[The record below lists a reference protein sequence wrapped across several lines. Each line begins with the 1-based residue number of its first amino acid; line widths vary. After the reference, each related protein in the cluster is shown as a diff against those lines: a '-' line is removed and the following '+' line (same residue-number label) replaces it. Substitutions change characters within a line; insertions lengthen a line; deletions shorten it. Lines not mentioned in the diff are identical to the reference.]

1 MTRTLPSLLLLIML
15 SVSACAG
22 PKITAED
29 VVIARYQAESQQ
41 ACYRAQAAQAQQ
53 YPDARDA
60 ALIVMAQALAGR
72 GNNPCGVTNV
82 YDARAQIATTQN
94 QAAGAVI
101 GNVATATMATAG
113 IIAGADVLK
122 TAVNNAGAKTTTN
135 ITGDHN
141 SATHTSYDTRAH
153 TDNNV
158 STGDNSPVSVRN
170 PPVTGPDLSSTEI
183 HEAPAAPEVP
193 AK

>member
-1 MTRTLPSLLLLIML
+1 
-15 SVSACAG
+15 
-22 PKITAED
+22 
-29 VVIARYQAESQQ
+29 
-41 ACYRAQAAQAQQ
+41 
-53 YPDARDA
+53 
-60 ALIVMAQALAGR
+60 MAQALAGK
-72 GNNPCGVTNV
+72 GDPCRQTNV
-82 YDARAQIATTQN
+82 YDARALIAAGQN

-170 PPVTGPDLSSTEI
+170 PLFYFGCISMKTFVGILDILI
-183 HEAPAAPEVP
+183 HFIYLILLYV
-193 AK
+193 

>member
-29 VVIARYQAESQQ
+29 VAIARYQAESQQ

-141 SATHTSYDTRAH
+141 SATHTSYDTKAH
-153 TDNNV
+153 VDNNV
-158 STGDNSPVSVRN
+158 SAGDNSPVSVHN

-183 HEAPAAPEVP
+183 HEAAPEVTP
-193 AK
+193 

>member
-1 MTRTLPSLLLLIML
+1 MRKDYMAALGVIASLL
-15 SVSACAG
+15 SACAG

-29 VVIARYQAESQQ
+29 IVIARYQAESQQ

-53 YPDARDA
+53 YPDARDQ

-72 GNNPCGVTNV
+72 GSNPCGMTNV
-82 YDARAQIATTQN
+82 YDARAQIAAAQN

-122 TAVNNAGAKTTTN
+122 TAVGNAGAKTTTN

-158 STGDNSPVSVRN
+158 SAGDNSPVSVRN
-170 PPVTGPDLSSTEI
+170 PPVTGPDLSTTTV
-183 HEAPAAPEVP
+183 HEAPAASEAPT
-193 AK
+193 K

>member
-29 VVIARYQAESQQ
+29 VVIARYQSESQQ

-94 QAAGAVI
+94 QAAGGAVSSLVNGTVI
-101 GNVATATMATAG
+101 TAG
-113 IIAGADVLK
+113 IVAGADVLK
-122 TAVNNAGAKTTTN
+122 TAVKNAGVKTNTTV
-135 ITGDHN
+135 TGDHS
-141 SATHTSYDTRAH
+141 SATHTSYDTKAH
-153 TDNNV
+153 VDNNV
-158 STGDNSPVSVRN
+158 SAGDKSPVSVHN

-183 HEAPAAPEVP
+183 HEAPAAPEGVP
-193 AK
+193 

>member
-1 MTRTLPSLLLLIML
+1 MKILTSLIVPLALT
-15 SVSACAG
+15 ACAG

-29 VVIARYQAESQQ
+29 VAIARYQSESQQ

-60 ALIVMAQALAGR
+60 ALVIMAQALAGR
-72 GNNPCGVTNV
+72 GSNPCGVTNV
-82 YDARAQIATTQN
+82 YDARAAIATAQN

-122 TAVNNAGAKTTTN
+122 TAVGNAGAKTTTN

-158 STGDNSPVSVRN
+158 SAGDNSPVTVRN
-170 PPVTGPDLSSTEI
+170 PPVTGPDLSTTTV
-183 HEAPAAPEVP
+183 HEAPAAPEAP

>member
-1 MTRTLPSLLLLIML
+1 ML

-60 ALIVMAQALAGR
+60 ALVIMAQALAGK
-72 GNNPCGVTNV
+72 GDPCRQTNV
-82 YDARAQIATTQN
+82 YDARAQIAAGQN

-141 SATHTSYDTRAH
+141 SATQ
-153 TDNNV
+153 
-158 STGDNSPVSVRN
+158 
-170 PPVTGPDLSSTEI
+170 
-183 HEAPAAPEVP
+183 
-193 AK
+193 

>member
-1 MTRTLPSLLLLIML
+1 MRKKLMVALVLATLP
-15 SVSACAG
+15 ACAG

-29 VVIARYQAESQQ
+29 VAISKYQSESQQ

-60 ALIVMAQALAGR
+60 ALVIMAQALAGR
-72 GNNPCGVTNV
+72 GNNPCGMTNV
-82 YDARAQIATTQN
+82 YDARAAIATAQN

-122 TAVNNAGAKTTTN
+122 TALGNTGNHTN
-135 ITGDHN
+135 INTTGDGN
-141 SATHTSYDTRAH
+141 SSSYTRYDTTANVE
-153 TDNNV
+153 NNV
-158 STGDNSPVSVRN
+158 GAGDNSPVSVRN

-183 HEAPAAPEVP
+183 HEAPATPEVTP
-193 AK
+193 

>member
-60 ALIVMAQALAGR
+60 ALVIMAQALAGK
-72 GNNPCGVTNV
+72 GDPCRQTNV
-82 YDARAQIATTQN
+82 YDARAQIATAQN
-94 QAAGAVI
+94 QAAGGAVSSLVNGTVI
-101 GNVATATMATAG
+101 TTG
-113 IIAGADVLK
+113 IVAGADVLK
-122 TAVNNAGAKTTTN
+122 TAVNNAGARTTTN

-158 STGDNSPVSVRN
+158 SAGDNSPVSVKN

-183 HEAPAAPEVP
+183 HEAPAAAEGAP
-193 AK
+193 

>member
-29 VVIARYQAESQQ
+29 VVIARYQSESQQ

-60 ALIVMAQALAGR
+60 ALVIMAQALAGR
-72 GNNPCGVTNV
+72 GSNPCGVTNV
-82 YDARAQIATTQN
+82 YDARAAIATAQN

-158 STGDNSPVSVRN
+158 SAGDNSPVSVRN
-170 PPVTGPDLSSTEI
+170 PPVTGPDLSTTTV
-183 HEAPAAPEVP
+183 HEAPAASEGAP
-193 AK
+193 

>member
-29 VVIARYQAESQQ
+29 VAIARYQAESQQ

-72 GNNPCGVTNV
+72 GSNPCGVTNV
-82 YDARAQIATTQN
+82 YDARAAIATAQN
-94 QAAGAVI
+94 QAAGGVVSGLVNGTVI
-101 GNVATATMATAG
+101 TAG
-113 IIAGADVLK
+113 IVAGADVLK

-158 STGDNSPVSVRN
+158 SAGDNSPVSVRN

-183 HEAPAAPEVP
+183 HEAPAAAEGAP
-193 AK
+193 

>member
-29 VVIARYQAESQQ
+29 VAIARYQAESQQ

-60 ALIVMAQALAGR
+60 ALIVMAQALADR
-72 GNNPCGVTNV
+72 GSNPCGVTNV
-82 YDARAQIATTQN
+82 YDARAQIATAQN
-94 QAAGAVI
+94 QAAGGAVSSLVNGTVI
-101 GNVATATMATAG
+101 TAG
-113 IIAGADVLK
+113 IVAGADVLK

-183 HEAPAAPEVP
+183 HEAPAAPEVTP
-193 AK
+193 

>member
-29 VVIARYQAESQQ
+29 VAIARYQAESQQ

-158 STGDNSPVSVRN
+158 SAGDNSPVSVRN

-183 HEAPAAPEVP
+183 HEAPAAPEVTP
-193 AK
+193 

>member
-29 VVIARYQAESQQ
+29 VAIARYQAESQQ

-94 QAAGAVI
+94 QVAGAVI

-158 STGDNSPVSVRN
+158 SAGDNSPVSVRN

-183 HEAPAAPEVP
+183 HEAPAAPEVTP
-193 AK
+193 

>member
-1 MTRTLPSLLLLIML
+1 MRKKLMVALVLATLP
-15 SVSACAG
+15 ACAG

-29 VVIARYQAESQQ
+29 VVIARYQSESQQ

-60 ALIVMAQALAGR
+60 ALVIMAQALAGR
-72 GNNPCGVTNV
+72 GSNPCGVTNV
-82 YDARAQIATTQN
+82 YDARAQIAAAQN

-158 STGDNSPVSVRN
+158 SAGDNSPVSVKN

-183 HEAPAAPEVP
+183 HEAAPEAP

>member
-29 VVIARYQAESQQ
+29 VVIAKYQAESQQ

-60 ALIVMAQALAGR
+60 ALVIMAQALAGR

-82 YDARAQIATTQN
+82 YDAG
-94 QAAGAVI
+94 GAI
-101 GNVATATMATAG
+101 QDGQ
-113 IIAGADVLK
+113 K
-122 TAVNNAGAKTTTN
+122 
-135 ITGDHN
+135 
-141 SATHTSYDTRAH
+141 
-153 TDNNV
+153 
-158 STGDNSPVSVRN
+158 
-170 PPVTGPDLSSTEI
+170 
-183 HEAPAAPEVP
+183 
-193 AK
+193 

>member
-60 ALIVMAQALAGR
+60 ALVIMAQALAGR
-72 GNNPCGVTNV
+72 GSNSCGVTNV
-82 YDARAQIATTQN
+82 YDARAAIAAAQN
-94 QAAGAVI
+94 QAAGGAVSSLVNGTVI
-101 GNVATATMATAG
+101 TAG
-113 IIAGADVLK
+113 IVAGADVLK

-141 SATHTSYDTRAH
+141 SATHTSYDTKAH
-153 TDNNV
+153 VDNNV
-158 STGDNSPVSVRN
+158 SAGDNSPVSVRN

-183 HEAPAAPEVP
+183 HEAPAAPEVVP
-193 AK
+193 

>member
-60 ALIVMAQALAGR
+60 ALVIMAQALAGK
-72 GNNPCGVTNV
+72 GDPCRQTNV
-82 YDARAQIATTQN
+82 YDARAQIATAQN
-94 QAAGAVI
+94 QAAGGAVSSLVNGTVI
-101 GNVATATMATAG
+101 TAG
-113 IIAGADVLK
+113 IVAGADVLK

-158 STGDNSPVSVRN
+158 SAGDNSPVSVKN

-183 HEAPAAPEVP
+183 HEAPAAAEGAP
-193 AK
+193 

>member
-1 MTRTLPSLLLLIML
+1 MMRKKLMAALVLATLP
-15 SVSACAG
+15 ACAG

-29 VVIARYQAESQQ
+29 VAIAKYQAESQQ

-60 ALIVMAQALAGR
+60 ALIVMAQALAGK
-72 GNNPCGVTNV
+72 GDPCRQTNV
-82 YDARAQIATTQN
+82 YDARAQIAAGQN

-122 TAVNNAGAKTTTN
+122 TALGNAGNHTN
-135 ITGDHN
+135 INTTGDGN
-141 SATHTSYDTRAH
+141 SSSYTRYDTTANVE
-153 TDNNV
+153 NNV
-158 STGDNSPVSVRN
+158 GAGDNSPVSVRN

-183 HEAPAAPEVP
+183 HEAPAAAEAP

>member
-1 MTRTLPSLLLLIML
+1 MRKKLMVTLVMATLP
-15 SVSACAG
+15 ACAC

-29 VVIARYQAESQQ
+29 VAIARYQSESQQ
-41 ACYRAQAAQAQQ
+41 ACYRAQAAQSGQ
-53 YPDARDA
+53 YQDARDA
-60 ALIVMAQALAGR
+60 ALVIMAQALAGR
-72 GNNPCGVTNV
+72 GSNLCGMTNV
-82 YDARAQIATTQN
+82 YDARAQIATAQN

-158 STGDNSPVSVRN
+158 SAGDNSPVTVRN

-183 HEAPAAPEVP
+183 HEASAAAEGAP
-193 AK
+193 

>member
-60 ALIVMAQALAGR
+60 ALVIMAQALAGR

-82 YDARAQIATTQN
+82 YDARAQIAAGQN

-141 SATHTSYDTRAH
+141 SATHTSYDTKAH
-153 TDNNV
+153 VDNNV
-158 STGDNSPVSVRN
+158 SAGDNSPVSVRN

-183 HEAPAAPEVP
+183 HEAPAAAEGAP
-193 AK
+193 

>member
-29 VVIARYQAESQQ
+29 VVIARYQSESQQ

-60 ALIVMAQALAGR
+60 ALVIMAQALAGR
-72 GNNPCGVTNV
+72 GSNPCGVTNV
-82 YDARAQIATTQN
+82 YDARAQIAAGQN

-141 SATHTSYDTRAH
+141 SATHTSYDTKAH
-153 TDNNV
+153 VDNNV
-158 STGDNSPVSVRN
+158 SAGDNSPVSVRN

-183 HEAPAAPEVP
+183 HEAPAAAEGAP
-193 AK
+193 

>member
-60 ALIVMAQALAGR
+60 ALVIMAQALAGR
-72 GNNPCGVTNV
+72 GSNPCGVTNV
-82 YDARAQIATTQN
+82 YDARAQIATAQN

>member
-1 MTRTLPSLLLLIML
+1 MRKKLMVALVLATLP
-15 SVSACAG
+15 ACAG
-22 PKITAED
+22 PRITEQD
-29 VVIARYQAESQQ
+29 VRIARYQSESQQ

-60 ALIVMAQALAGR
+60 ALVIMAQALAGR
-72 GNNPCGVTNV
+72 GSNPCGVTNV
-82 YDARAQIATTQN
+82 YDARAQIATAQN

-122 TAVNNAGAKTTTN
+122 TALGHAGNHTNIKTT
-135 ITGDHN
+135 GDGN
-141 SATHTSYDTRAH
+141 SSSYTRYDTTANVE
-153 TDNNV
+153 NNV
-158 STGDNSPVSVRN
+158 GAGDNSPVSVRN
-170 PPVTGPDLSSTEI
+170 PPVTGPDLSQTTV
-183 HEAPAAPEVP
+183 HEAPAAPEVL

>member
-29 VVIARYQAESQQ
+29 VVIARYQSESQQ

-60 ALIVMAQALAGR
+60 ALVIMAQALAGR

-82 YDARAQIATTQN
+82 YDARAQIATVQN
-94 QAAGAVI
+94 QAAGGAVSSLVNGTVI
-101 GNVATATMATAG
+101 TAG
-113 IIAGADVLK
+113 IVAGADVLK

-170 PPVTGPDLSSTEI
+170 PPVTGPDLSQTTV
-183 HEAPAAPEVP
+183 HEAPAAPEVTP
-193 AK
+193 

>member
-1 MTRTLPSLLLLIML
+1 MKKTMTAGVLALGCM
-15 SVSACAG
+15 ACAG

-29 VVIARYQAESQQ
+29 IVIARYQAESQQ
-41 ACYRAQAAQAQQ
+41 ACYRAQAAQSGQ
-53 YPDARDA
+53 YQDARDA
-60 ALIVMAQALAGR
+60 ALVIMAQALASR
-72 GNNPCGVTNV
+72 GGNPCGVTNV
-82 YDARAQIATTQN
+82 YDARAQIAAGQN
-94 QAAGAVI
+94 QTAGAVI

-158 STGDNSPVSVRN
+158 SAGDNSPVAVSN
-170 PPVTGPDLSSTEI
+170 PVNGPDLSQTEV
-183 HEAPAAPEVP
+183 HEAPATPEAP

>member
-29 VVIARYQAESQQ
+29 VAIARYQAESQQ

-60 ALIVMAQALAGR
+60 ALIVMAQALADR
-72 GNNPCGVTNV
+72 GSNPCGMTNV
-82 YDARAQIATTQN
+82 YDSRAAIAAAQN
-94 QAAGAVI
+94 QAAGGVVSSLVNGTVI
-101 GNVATATMATAG
+101 TAG
-113 IIAGADVLK
+113 IVAGADVLK

-158 STGDNSPVSVRN
+158 SAGDNSPVSVRN
-170 PPVTGPDLSSTEI
+170 PPVTGPDLSTTTV
-183 HEAPAAPEVP
+183 HEAPAASEGAP
-193 AK
+193 

>member
-1 MTRTLPSLLLLIML
+1 MRRNYMAALGVIASLL
-15 SVSACAG
+15 SACAG

-29 VVIARYQAESQQ
+29 VVIARYQSESQQ

-60 ALIVMAQALAGR
+60 ALVIMAQALAGR

-82 YDARAQIATTQN
+82 YDARAQIATAQN
-94 QAAGAVI
+94 QAAGGAVSSLVNGTVI
-101 GNVATATMATAG
+101 TAG
-113 IIAGADVLK
+113 IVAGADVLK

-141 SATHTSYDTRAH
+141 SASHTSYDTRAH

-158 STGDNSPVSVRN
+158 SAGDNSPVSVRN
-170 PPVTGPDLSSTEI
+170 PPVTGPDLSQTTV
-183 HEAPAAPEVP
+183 HEAPAAPEVTP
-193 AK
+193 

>member
-1 MTRTLPSLLLLIML
+1 MTRILPSLLLLIML

-60 ALIVMAQALAGR
+60 ALVIMAQALAGK
-72 GNNPCGVTNV
+72 GDPCRQTNV
-82 YDARAQIATTQN
+82 YDARAQIAAGQN

>member
-1 MTRTLPSLLLLIML
+1 MRRNYMAALGVIASLL
-15 SVSACAG
+15 SACAG

-29 VVIARYQAESQQ
+29 VAIARYQAESQQ

-72 GNNPCGVTNV
+72 GSNPCGVTNV
-82 YDARAQIATTQN
+82 YDARAQIATAQN
-94 QAAGAVI
+94 QAAGGAVSNLVNGTVI
-101 GNVATATMATAG
+101 TAG
-113 IIAGADVLK
+113 IVAGADVLK

-141 SATHTSYDTRAH
+141 STSHTSYDTRAH

-158 STGDNSPVSVRN
+158 SAGDNSPVSVRN
-170 PPVTGPDLSSTEI
+170 PPVTGPDLSQTTV
-183 HEAPAAPEVP
+183 HEAPAAPEVTP
-193 AK
+193 

>member
-1 MTRTLPSLLLLIML
+1 MMRKKLMAALVLATLP
-15 SVSACAG
+15 ACAG

-29 VVIARYQAESQQ
+29 VAISKYQSESQQ

-60 ALIVMAQALAGR
+60 ALVIMAQALAGK
-72 GNNPCGVTNV
+72 GDPCRQTNV
-82 YDARAQIATTQN
+82 YDARAQIAAGQN

-122 TAVNNAGAKTTTN
+122 TALGHAGNHTN
-135 ITGDHN
+135 INTTGDGN
-141 SATHTSYDTRAH
+141 SSSYTRYDTTANVE
-153 TDNNV
+153 NNV
-158 STGDNSPVSVRN
+158 SAGDKSPVSVKN

-183 HEAPAAPEVP
+183 HEAPAAPEAP